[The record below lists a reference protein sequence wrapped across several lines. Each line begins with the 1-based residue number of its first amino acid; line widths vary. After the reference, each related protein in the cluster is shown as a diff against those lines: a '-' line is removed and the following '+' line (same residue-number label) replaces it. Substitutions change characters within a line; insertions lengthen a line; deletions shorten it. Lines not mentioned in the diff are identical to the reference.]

1 MKDHVGDAREVR
13 GKHLVLR
20 VGKQDSENGYVL
32 RKQRWRFNGSNF
44 VVIIIV
50 VFVAQSVVVGVLS
63 PSSSPSARL
72 RLLLLVAVAVVV
84 SEESENNV
92 SLLEEGLGEPRALFT
107 MTGVDS
113 RSFRGMV
120 STGRY
125 SFFDAN
131 ETGTEST
138 AAKK

>member
-50 VFVAQSVVVGVLS
+50 VFVAQSVVVGGVITLVFALS
-63 PSSSPSARL
+63 ASPFIIIGGRGG
-72 RLLLLVAVAVVV
+72 R
-84 SEESENNV
+84 
-92 SLLEEGLGEPRALFT
+92 
-107 MTGVDS
+107 GV
-113 RSFRGMV
+113 
-120 STGRY
+120 
-125 SFFDAN
+125 
-131 ETGTEST
+131 
-138 AAKK
+138 